1 MCVNIM
7 YDTITYILNI
17 NVLRTNPN
25 YFIKH
30 VACINWSGKH
40 GFIVK
45 VTPKIKV
52 FIIIE
57 LPFMKMQNVFKAN
70 A

>member
-7 YDTITYILNI
+7 YDTYILNI

-45 VTPKIKV
+45 GTQKLR
-52 FIIIE
+52 F
-57 LPFMKMQNVFKAN
+57 LLL
-70 A
+70 